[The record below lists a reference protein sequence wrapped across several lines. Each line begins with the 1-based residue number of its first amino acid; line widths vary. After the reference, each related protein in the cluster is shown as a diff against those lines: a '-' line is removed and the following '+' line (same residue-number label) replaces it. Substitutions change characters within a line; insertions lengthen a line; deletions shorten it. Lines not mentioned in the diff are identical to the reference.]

1 MIIIV
6 RHLEPH
12 PRSHIDIFGNLDH
25 FRVRFG
31 KILPILALT
40 SAGADPELANIFT
53 FRSEENK
60 RPPILLVF
68 KRQAVGTINS
78 HAALN
83 PFGSEVKIAEA
94 SELGEVHRCSLSFS
108 HFLPL

>member
-31 KILPILALT
+31 KILPSVFRK
-40 SAGADPELANIFT
+40 SAGAEPELENIFR
-53 FRSEENK
+53 FRTEEKK
-60 RPPILLVF
+60 RQHVLLVF
-68 KRQAVGTINS
+68 QRQTVWTVNS

-83 PFGSEVKIAEA
+83 PLGSEMKITET